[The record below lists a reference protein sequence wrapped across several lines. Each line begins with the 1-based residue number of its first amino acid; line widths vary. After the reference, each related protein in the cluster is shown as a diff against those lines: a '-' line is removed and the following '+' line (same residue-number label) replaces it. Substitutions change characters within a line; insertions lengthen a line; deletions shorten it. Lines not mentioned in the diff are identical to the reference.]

1 MILALKSGRCDSFW
15 QATASYEQVATYI
28 EMNYEGLKDDIIY
41 MLSGGRCEVNTTIFG
56 NDIHKVNGRYEV
68 LTVLIHL
75 GYLAYDLVEKECY
88 IPNYE
93 VRCEMENAVKSSG
106 WRVAYAISNSK
117 KLLKETLEGNA
128 DYVTQGIDKA
138 HDENTSILS
147 YNDENSLACVLTIA
161 YIYAQNDYIIHRELA
176 TGRGYADFVLIPRRN
191 VEKPAIVLELKY
203 NSDVDAAIAQIKRKE
218 YVSKIEQY
226 TGDILL
232 VGINYD
238 KKEKSQTCVIETV
251 TK

>member
-1 MILALKSGRCDSFW
+1 
-15 QATASYEQVATYI
+15 
-28 EMNYEGLKDDIIY
+28 
-41 MLSGGRCEVNTTIFG
+41 
-56 NDIHKVNGRYEV
+56 
-68 LTVLIHL
+68 
-75 GYLAYDLVEKECY
+75 
-88 IPNYE
+88 
-93 VRCEMENAVKSSG
+93 MENAVKSSG